1 MKTGL
6 LSIKSSAEEAMRQLS
21 TQISK
26 RSGVSGSEVYAVIES
41 FIDLIPERIM
51 DGKIVRLG
59 EFGSF
64 SISLSSEGVDKAED
78 FTATNIKGNS
88 LNFRP
93 GKIFQKALDAAD
105 YKKVSE

>member
-1 MKTGL
+1 MNGL
-6 LSIKSSAEEAMRQLS
+6 NS
-21 TQISK
+21 
-26 RSGVSGSEVYAVIES
+26 SEVYAVIES

-64 SISLSSEGVDKAED
+64 SISLSSEDVDKAED
-78 FTATNIKGNS
+78 FTASNIKGNS

-105 YKKVSE
+105 YKKLVD